1 MEVIQVVSQTC
12 VLHRILEE
20 IVGVPIPHV
29 QQETVNDVVNILQ
42 GCVQQCTVEHVVD
55 TPVPQI
61 VEEIVLVRNS
71 QHVDVPVA

>member
-1 MEVIQVVSQTC
+1 MEVIQLVSQTC

-20 IVGVPIPHV
+20 IVGVPIPNV
-29 QQETVNDVVNILQ
+29 QQETVNDVVYILQ
-42 GCVQQCTVEHVVD
+42 GCVQQCRVEHVFE
-55 TPVPQI
+55 TSVPQI